1 MMKIFSSVVLLAGT
15 YPADAAEVQT
25 GAKCAAVSAALAF
38 SNCAESDYRATM
50 VWFWQRP
57 RPAQSSF

>member
-38 SNCAESDYRATM
+38 SNCAESDYGVVLAD
-50 VWFWQRP
+50 P
-57 RPAQSSF
+57 PAQSSF